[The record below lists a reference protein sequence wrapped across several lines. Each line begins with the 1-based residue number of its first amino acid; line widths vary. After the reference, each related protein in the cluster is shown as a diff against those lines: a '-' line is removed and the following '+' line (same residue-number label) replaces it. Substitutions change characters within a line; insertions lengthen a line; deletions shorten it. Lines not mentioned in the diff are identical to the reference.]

1 MNGGNPNAPIH
12 PSSVILHNSIM
23 DILHLVD
30 RLEEL
35 VNTARQVPLTNTIMV
50 DQDRLIDL
58 IDQMRVSIPDEVK
71 KAQKTLAPRDK
82 ILAQA
87 KEEAERTLMVARE
100 ERDKML
106 RRENVAVAA
115 QTKAEQIIDHAK
127 QEAELIRGDAD
138 GYVIESLGELEA
150 QLERILSQAR
160 NGINVLKS
168 KRGEKQQV

>member
-1 MNGGNPNAPIH
+1 
-12 PSSVILHNSIM
+12 M

-35 VNTARQVPLTNTIMV
+35 VNSARQVPLTNNIMI

-71 KAQKTLAPRDK
+71 KAQKTLADRDK
-82 ILAQA
+82 ILAQS

-106 RRENVAVAA
+106 LRENITLAA
-115 QTKAEQIIDHAK
+115 QNKATEIIEQGK
-127 QEAELIRGDAD
+127 READMIRGDAD
-138 GYVIESLGELEA
+138 DYVVESLGELEA
-150 QLERILSQAR
+150 QLDRLIQQTR
-160 NGINVLKS
+160 NGIGHLKV
-168 KRGEKQQV
+168 KKGVGEKGP

>member
-1 MNGGNPNAPIH
+1 
-12 PSSVILHNSIM
+12 M

-35 VNTARQVPLTNTIMV
+35 VNSARQVPLTNNIMI

-71 KAQKTLAPRDK
+71 KAQKTLADRDK

-106 RRENVAVAA
+106 IRENVVAA
-115 QTKAEQIIDHAK
+115 AQNKAAQVIEQAK
-127 QEAELIRGDAD
+127 QEAELIRSEAD
-138 GYVIESLGELEA
+138 DYSIESLGELEA
-150 QLERILSQAR
+150 QLERILQQAR
-160 NGINVLKS
+160 NGITLLRS
-168 KRGEKQQV
+168 KRGEKPPQPG

>member
-1 MNGGNPNAPIH
+1 
-12 PSSVILHNSIM
+12 M

-35 VNTARQVPLTNTIMV
+35 VNSARQVPLTNNIMI

-71 KAQKTLAPRDK
+71 KAQKTLADRDK

-106 RRENVAVAA
+106 TRENITQAA
-115 QTKAEQIIDHAK
+115 QNKANEIIDQGK
-127 QEAELIRGDAD
+127 READLIRGDAD
-138 GYVIESLGELEA
+138 DYVVESLGELEA
-150 QLERILSQAR
+150 QLERLMQQTR
-160 NGINVLKS
+160 NGIEHLKA
-168 KRGEKQQV
+168 KKGGGEPKS

>member
-1 MNGGNPNAPIH
+1 
-12 PSSVILHNSIM
+12 M

-35 VNTARQVPLTNTIMV
+35 VNGARQVPLTNNIMI

-71 KAQKTLAPRDK
+71 KSQKTLSDRDK

-100 ERDKML
+100 ERDKMML
-106 RRENVAVAA
+106 RENIAAAA
-115 QTKAEQIIDHAK
+115 QNKASEIIDAAK
-127 QEAELIRGDAD
+127 READLIRADAD
-138 GYVIESLGELEA
+138 DYSLESLGELEA
-150 QLERILSQAR
+150 QVERILQQAR
-160 NGINVLKS
+160 NGINHLRS
-168 KRGEKQQV
+168 KKGVGERPQV

>member
-1 MNGGNPNAPIH
+1 
-12 PSSVILHNSIM
+12 M

-35 VNTARQVPLTNTIMV
+35 VNGARQVPLTNNIMI

-71 KAQKTLAPRDK
+71 KAQKTLSDRDK
-82 ILAQA
+82 ILAQS

-106 RRENVAVAA
+106 TRESVTQAA
-115 QTKAEQIIDHAK
+115 QNKAGEIIDQGK
-127 QEAELIRGDAD
+127 REAEMIRGDAD
-138 GYVIESLGELEA
+138 DYVVESLSELEA
-150 QLERILSQAR
+150 QLDRLMLQTR
-160 NGINVLKS
+160 NGISHLKS
-168 KRGEKQQV
+168 KKALPPDKPA

>member
-1 MNGGNPNAPIH
+1 
-12 PSSVILHNSIM
+12 M

-35 VNTARQVPLTNTIMV
+35 VNTARQVPLTNNIMV

-71 KAQKTLAPRDK
+71 KAQKTLADRDK
-82 ILAQA
+82 ILAQS

-106 RRENVAVAA
+106 LRENVAVAA
-115 QTKAEQIIDHAK
+115 QNKAEQIVDQAK
-127 QEAELIRGDAD
+127 QEAEMIKGDAD
-138 GYVIESLGELEA
+138 DYVIESLGELEA
-150 QLERILSQAR
+150 QLERTLSQAR
-160 NGINVLKS
+160 NGINVLRAR
-168 KRGEKQQV
+168 RGEKQQT

>member
-1 MNGGNPNAPIH
+1 
-12 PSSVILHNSIM
+12 M

-35 VNTARQVPLTNTIMV
+35 VNGARQVPLTNNIMI

-71 KAQKTLAPRDK
+71 KSQKTLNERDK

-100 ERDKML
+100 ERDKMML
-106 RRENVAVAA
+106 RESVAIAA
-115 QTKAEQIIDHAK
+115 QNKADQIIAHAK
-127 QEAELIRGDAD
+127 QEAEGVRGDAD
-138 GYVIESLGELEA
+138 DYVVNVLS
-150 QLERILSQAR
+150 QLEEQLDRTLQQAR
-160 NGINVLKS
+160 NGIEVLKAR
-168 KRGEKQQV
+168 RGG

>member
-1 MNGGNPNAPIH
+1 
-12 PSSVILHNSIM
+12 M

-35 VNTARQVPLTNTIMV
+35 VNTARQVPLTNNIMV

-71 KAQKTLAPRDK
+71 KAQKTLADRDK

-106 RRENVAVAA
+106 LRENVAVAA
-115 QTKAEQIIDHAK
+115 QNKAEQIIDQAK
-127 QEAELIRGDAD
+127 QEAELIKGDAD
-138 GYVIESLGELEA
+138 DYVIESLGELEA
-150 QLERILSQAR
+150 QLERTLSQAR
-160 NGINVLKS
+160 NGINVLRAR
-168 KRGEKQQV
+168 RGEKTQA

>member
-1 MNGGNPNAPIH
+1 
-12 PSSVILHNSIM
+12 M

-35 VNTARQVPLTNTIMV
+35 VNTARQVPLTNNIMV

-71 KAQKTLAPRDK
+71 KAQKTLADRDK
-82 ILAQA
+82 ILAQS

-106 RRENVAVAA
+106 LRENVAVAA
-115 QTKAEQIIDHAK
+115 QNKAEQIIDQAK
-127 QEAELIRGDAD
+127 QEAELIKGDAD
-138 GYVIESLGELEA
+138 DYVIESLGELEA
-150 QLERILSQAR
+150 QLERTLSQAR
-160 NGINVLKS
+160 NGINVLRAR
-168 KRGEKQQV
+168 RGEKTQA